1 MHTPTKGGVLLQ
13 DVAALSSRLDLWCV
27 LGKGC
32 WGPQPGASEGG
43 GCLFFGVSL

>member
-13 DVAALSSRLDLWCV
+13 DVTVLSSGLDLWCV

-32 WGPQPGASEGG
+32 WGTANPGGLGLPWS
-43 GCLFFGVSL
+43 FY